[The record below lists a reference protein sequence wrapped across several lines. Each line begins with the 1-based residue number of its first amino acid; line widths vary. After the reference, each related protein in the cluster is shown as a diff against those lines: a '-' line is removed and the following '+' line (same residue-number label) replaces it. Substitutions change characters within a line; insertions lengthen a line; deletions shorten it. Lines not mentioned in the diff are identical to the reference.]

1 MVAVPLL
8 FGRLTAADYEDEVA
22 QDKRIDALREKIVC
36 YEDPAFTAD
45 YHDPEKR
52 AIGNAITVEFTDG
65 SRFGEV
71 VVEYPIGHA
80 RRRADGIPKLI
91 EKFKLTWRVSSR
103 LASSN
108 AFWMSPWTEPA
119 WSRCR
124 LTNTS
129 IYMSSEPASSKA

>member
-36 YEDPAFTAD
+36 YEDPALPPT
-45 YHDPEKR
+45 
-52 AIGNAITVEFTDG
+52 ITTRKNVL
-65 SRFGEV
+65 SAMRS
-71 VVEYPIGHA
+71 PWSLLMAHA
-80 RRRADGIPKLI
+80 LARLSWSIRLVMRVAAPTVF
-91 EKFKLTWRVSSR
+91 EAYRKFKINLARQFPTRQQQRILDVS
-103 LASSN
+103 
-108 AFWMSPWTEPA
+108 WTEPA

>member
-52 AIGNAITVEFTDG
+52 AIGNAISVEFTDG
-65 SRFGEV
+65 SRFDEV

-80 RRRADGIPKLI
+80 RRRADGIRSLSKNL
-91 EKFKLTWRVSSR
+91 KLTRRVSSR

-108 AFWMSPWTEPA
+108 AFWMSPRQSPPEQMPVNEY
-119 WSRCR
+119 
-124 LTNTS
+124 LDLYV
-129 IYMSSEPASSKA
+129 I

>member
-45 YHDPEKR
+45 YHDPEKNVLSAMR
-52 AIGNAITVEFTDG
+52 SPWSLLMAHALTRLSWSIRLVMRVAAPTVFEAY
-65 SRFGEV
+65 R
-71 VVEYPIGHA
+71 
-80 RRRADGIPKLI
+80 
-91 EKFKLTWRVSSR
+91 KFKINWRVSSR

-108 AFWMSPWTEPA
+108 AFWMSPGQNPHGA
-119 WSRCR
+119 D
-124 LTNTS
+124 
-129 IYMSSEPASSKA
+129 AG

>member
-80 RRRADGIPKLI
+80 RRRADGIRSL
-91 EKFKLTWRVSSR
+91 
-103 LASSN
+103 
-108 AFWMSPWTEPA
+108 
-119 WSRCR
+119 
-124 LTNTS
+124 
-129 IYMSSEPASSKA
+129 SKNLK

>member
-1 MVAVPLL
+1 CIQYMVAVPLL

-80 RRRADGIPKLI
+80 RRRADGIPKL
-91 EKFKLTWRVSSR
+91 
-103 LASSN
+103 
-108 AFWMSPWTEPA
+108 
-119 WSRCR
+119 
-124 LTNTS
+124 
-129 IYMSSEPASSKA
+129 